1 MESGRTGY
9 SNPSFLD
16 LLYFTLAF
24 SLRGNLKM
32 GFERWGIPDILL
44 CKWHYGD
51 TEGIRLD
58 IRDTVFSH
66 QLVKDSSR
74 RIHELVV

>member
-1 MESGRTGY
+1 
-9 SNPSFLD
+9 
-16 LLYFTLAF
+16 
-24 SLRGNLKM
+24 M

-51 TEGIRLD
+51 TEGIRLG